1 MKHSKEPWYNDF
13 KDGFVQ
19 DNGGMNIA
27 TMYSTFISPE
37 TTKANAARIVVC
49 INAMKGLTNE
59 QVADIRSQNTE
70 LLEALTDLVWLIEQ
84 RATNDEIIES
94 IYFKANPA
102 IKKASTQKEPK

>member
-70 LLEALTDLVWLIEQ
+70 LLEALIQIKSLCGKTYP
-84 RATNDEIIES
+84 TNEAIFEIT
-94 IYFKANPA
+94 NNA
-102 IKKASTQKEPK
+102 IKSNRIANQKNII